1 MIIEIIIGII
11 VLCTFG
17 FIYYR
22 QDRTIKDQIDYIDLL
37 EQSLLRNLQR
47 IKTTYNVMQ
56 ELDSKGG
63 FQGDDEIGTIF
74 KEIQSEIENLNSDL
88 EEINE

>member
-1 MIIEIIIGII
+1 MIIGIIIGI
-11 VLCTFG
+11 VASCLFG

-22 QDRTIKDQIDYIDLL
+22 QDKTIKEQIDYIDLL
-37 EQSLLRNLQR
+37 EQSLLRNLER

-74 KEIQSEIENLNSDL
+74 KEIQSEIQNLNNDL

>member
-1 MIIEIIIGII
+1 MIIGIIIGI
-11 VLCTFG
+11 VAASLFG
-17 FIYYR
+17 FMYYR
-22 QDRTIKDQIDYIDLL
+22 QDKTIKEQIDYIDLL